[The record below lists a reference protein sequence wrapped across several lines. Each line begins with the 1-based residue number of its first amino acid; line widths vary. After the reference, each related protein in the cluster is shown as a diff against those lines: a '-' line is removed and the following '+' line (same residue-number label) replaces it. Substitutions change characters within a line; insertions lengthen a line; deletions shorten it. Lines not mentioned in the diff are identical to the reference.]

1 MIFGYLRKTIWRNKT
16 RTFFL
21 TVGIIV
27 SIMLVT
33 GVNISSNAMGQSLIQ
48 DSLDEIKVDFTIV
61 PYNSETNATELVD
74 KLNTLNET
82 RDEFVF
88 AYVSAYGFSYQT
100 VINPNGGEIDW
111 DFLNTSKNY
120 YDYTNTSHLCG
131 LKKDLFSE
139 PRIADRFNDVIKSND
154 TLNFTQEGVYIDY
167 RTAQE
172 YGVVTGQNI
181 SIGVLNVIYDWN
193 NGDEKIYNLTAEAI
207 NITIL
212 GTFNIIDRASFI
224 QVFSQDRWG
233 GYMGDNDIALLGNF
247 SYIENQGENLTT
259 QLENAALSYGVDFN
273 EWDFSFSRKF
283 GVMIDHSKLNVM
295 NVNELKTQI
304 IQIENQIRITGG
316 TLVSYVERQLDD
328 WRIQELGF
336 EIAIYQ
342 AIFLIISVPVII
354 LGWFL
359 TKTNF
364 QLSYEKRRREI
375 ALLKVKGGISKQ
387 LKSMF
392 FLEAIIIG
400 ISGGVLGVLGGNLT
414 STLVLKQMFP
424 QVLEGYSL
432 NDVFSVIL
440 YGDFLTPST
449 WIIGIL
455 LALSI
460 SLIAVRKPL
469 KEFSNLE
476 PIEGLQKYHEIS
488 HAQLP
493 AKKRDWIAL
502 IISLATIIFTL
513 VSNSLMENAGM
524 GYGFAPFLIL
534 FITISTVLL
543 PLAPFLLIYAL
554 VKLLCGN
561 IKFFQAII
569 TKISRLWS
577 KQISVFTSK
586 SIIRNQ
592 VRSFR
597 LVFIVGMA
605 LSFVV
610 MASTIRATEIN
621 YQDQIETIT
630 TTNGIRIN
638 IQSPILNQNGTE
650 PFTDILWDERSE
662 VPFETFNYYYQL
674 QDSGILGSVGDDY
687 EGYVDDGIYLGPI
700 ALGAIS
706 AENFSAPYVN
716 MRDDWFINMT
726 ADEAMEKLR
735 TIPNATLIPET
746 MVQQGGYKVGDI
758 FENLIQYALSNGTTN
773 ITTLEVVGVYKVF
786 PIISSGWNWQQIMI
800 IDKDTIED
808 SVCYQADFMFYPK
821 SGNETEVTYE
831 VLKEVFQDFDS
842 NLYAYNPSR
851 YLEEGS
857 SIATSVVSFLNLESF
872 YLLVI
877 VTFGIA
883 IIQYISINEKSHDMG
898 LLRARG
904 VEKKVIYKIQIA
916 EGFTLILLGCAFSI
930 VGLIGGATIVLHL
943 NTLSLDFGGVA
954 IERQFTIPLL
964 SLMIQ
969 LIGSLA
975 IFITSIIIAV
985 FIETR
990 KSNVTKI
997 SDLLRVA

>member
-1 MIFGYLRKTIWRNKT
+1 MISGYLRKTIWRNKT

-21 TVGIIV
+21 TVGIII

-33 GVNISSNAMGQSLIQ
+33 GVNISSNAMAQSLIQ
-48 DSLDEIKVDFTIV
+48 DSLDEIKVDFTVV
-61 PYNSETNATELVD
+61 PRDSETNVSQLVD
-74 KLNTLNET
+74 KLDTLEDT
-82 RDEFVF
+82 LDEFVF
-88 AYVSAYGFSYQT
+88 AYAGAHGVSSQT
-100 VINPNGGEIDW
+100 FINPNGGEIDW
-111 DFLNTSKNY
+111 GFLNTSKNY
-120 YDYTNTSHLCG
+120 NDYMNTSHFCG
-131 LKKDLFSE
+131 LRKDIFSE
-139 PRIADRFNDVIKSND
+139 PRVADRFNDVIKSND
-154 TLNFTQEGVYIDY
+154 TLNFTQEGVYIDS
-167 RTAQE
+167 RTAQKYE
-172 YGVVTGQNI
+172 IVQGQNI
-181 SIGVLNVIYDWN
+181 SIGILSITYDYE
-193 NGDEKIYNLTAEAI
+193 NGDKKYNLTAESI
-207 NITIL
+207 NVSIL
-212 GTFNIIDRASFI
+212 GTFNLIDRTSFI
-224 QVFSQDRWG
+224 DVFSQYGWWI
-233 GYMGDNDIALLGNF
+233 GDNDVILLGGFNF
-247 SYIENQGENLTT
+247 IENQGENLNK
-259 QLENAALSYGVDFN
+259 QLEDEADSAGVEYN
-273 EWDFSFSRKF
+273 SWEFSFSRKF

-295 NVNELKTQI
+295 NVNDLKTQLN
-304 IQIENQIRITGG
+304 QIENKIRITGG
-316 TLVSYVERQLDD
+316 TLISYVDRQLDD
-328 WRIQELGF
+328 WDIQELSF
-336 EIAIYQ
+336 EIALFQ
-342 AIFLIISVPVII
+342 AIFLIISVPVIL

-392 FLEAIIIG
+392 FLESVIIG
-400 ISGGVLGVLGGNLT
+400 LSGGALGVLGGNLT

-432 NDVFSVIL
+432 TDVLSVIL
-440 YGDFLTPST
+440 YGEFLTSST
-449 WIIGIL
+449 WIVGIL
-455 LALSI
+455 MGLGI

-476 PIEGLQKYHEIS
+476 PIEGLQKYHEVS

-502 IISLATIIFTL
+502 IISLGTIIFTL
-513 VSNSLMENAGM
+513 ISNSLMQNSGY
-524 GYGFAPFLIL
+524 GYGFFPFLMIL
-534 FITISTVLL
+534 LTLSTILL

-577 KQISVFTSK
+577 KQIAVFTSK

-605 LSFVV
+605 LSFIV

-621 YQDQIETIT
+621 YQDQMETIT
-630 TTNGIRIN
+630 TADGIRIN
-638 IQSPILNQNGTE
+638 IYSPILNQNGTE
-650 PFTDILWDERSE
+650 PFIDMLWNEKSS
-662 VPFETFNYYYQL
+662 VPFETFNYFYQL
-674 QDSGILGSVGDDY
+674 EESGIVGSTGVEMY
-687 EGYVDDGIYLGPI
+687 MDDGMYAGPI

-716 MRDDWFINMT
+716 MNDDWFVDMT
-726 ADEAMEKLR
+726 ADEAMLKLR

-746 MVQQGGYKVGDI
+746 MVQQGYEVGDI
-758 FENLIQYALSNGTTN
+758 FENQIQYALSNGTINT
-773 ITTLEVVGVYKVF
+773 TTLEIVGVYKAF
-786 PIISSGWNWQQIMI
+786 PIISAGWNWNQIMI
-800 IDKDTIED
+800 IDDDTIND
-808 SVCYQADFMFYPK
+808 GVCYRADFMFYPK
-821 SGNETEVTYE
+821 SGNETKVTYE
-831 VLKEVFQDFDS
+831 VIKDIFEDFDS
-842 NLYAYNPSR
+842 NLWAYNPVD
-851 YLEEGS
+851 YFNEGS
-857 SIATSVVSFLNLESF
+857 SIATSIVSFLNLESF
-872 YLLVI
+872 YLLTI

-883 IIQYISINEKSHDMG
+883 IIMYISINEKSHDMG

-930 VGLIGGATIVLHL
+930 VGLLGGATIALHL
-943 NTLSLDFGGVA
+943 NTLAADFSSQG
-954 IERQFTIPLL
+954 IKRQFTIPWLN
-964 SLMIQ
+964 LMAQ
-969 LIGSLA
+969 LIGSLI

-997 SDLLRVA
+997 GDLLRVA

>member
-1 MIFGYLRKTIWRNKT
+1 MIFGYLRKTLWRNKT

-33 GVNISSNAMGQSLIQ
+33 GVNISSNAMAQSLIQ
-48 DSLDEIKVDFTIV
+48 DSLDEIKVDFSVI
-61 PYNSETNATELVD
+61 PRDSETNATQLVD
-74 KLNTLNET
+74 KLNELNDTLE
-82 RDEFVF
+82 EFVF
-88 AYVSAYGFSYQT
+88 AYVGAYGLSYET
-100 VINPNGGEIDW
+100 IFNPNGGSIDW
-111 DFLNTSKNY
+111 SFLNTSSY
-120 YDYTNTSHLCG
+120 YRDYTNTSHFCG

-139 PRIADRFNDVIKSND
+139 PRIADRFDDVIRSNE
-154 TLNFTQEGVYIDY
+154 TLNFTQEGVYIDS

-172 YGVVTGQNI
+172 YGVVPGQNI
-181 SIGVLNVIYDWN
+181 SFGVLSRSYYEIE
-193 NGDEKIYNLTAEAI
+193 EKWLNFTAEST
-207 NITIL
+207 NISVL
-212 GTFNIIDRASFI
+212 GIFNLIDSESFI
-224 QVFSQDRWG
+224 KVFNSDRWG
-233 GYMGDNDIALLGNF
+233 GYMGDNDIALIGNF
-247 SYIENQGENLTT
+247 SYIENLGINLTL
-259 QLENAALSYGVDFN
+259 QLENEASSSPLDWN
-273 EWDFSFSRKF
+273 PWDLSFSRKF
-283 GVMIDHSKLNVM
+283 GVMIDHTKLNVM
-295 NVNELKTQI
+295 NVNDLKTQI
-304 IQIENQIRITGG
+304 IQIENKIKLTGG
-316 TLVSYVERQLDD
+316 TLVSYVEAQLDD
-328 WRIQELGF
+328 WKIQEISF

-392 FLEAIIIG
+392 FLEAVIIG
-400 ISGGVLGVLGGNLT
+400 LSGGALGVLGGNIT

-432 NDVFSVIL
+432 TDVLSVIL
-440 YGDFLTPST
+440 YGEFLTPST

-460 SLIAVRKPL
+460 ALLAVRKPL

-476 PIEGLQKYHEIS
+476 PIKGLQKYHEIS

-493 AKKRDWIAL
+493 TKKRDWIAL
-502 IISLATIIFTL
+502 IISLGTIIFTI
-513 VSNSLMENAGM
+513 VSNSLMENAEF

-534 FITISTVLL
+534 LITISTVLL

-561 IKFFQAII
+561 VKFFQAII

-577 KQISVFTSK
+577 KQISIFTSK

-610 MASTIRATEIN
+610 MASSIRATEIN
-621 YQDQIETIT
+621 YQDQMETIT
-630 TTNGIRIN
+630 TADGIRIN
-638 IQSPILNQNGTE
+638 IQSSILNQNGTD
-650 PFTDILWDERSE
+650 PFTDMLWGEKSE

-674 QDSGILGSVGDDY
+674 QDSGIAGSVGDTYD
-687 EGYVDDGIYLGPI
+687 VWNDDGIYAGPI

-706 AENFSAPYVN
+706 AENFTAPYMN
-716 MRDDWFINMT
+716 MRDDWFIDMT

-735 TIPNATLIPET
+735 TIPNATLIPES
-746 MVQQGGYKVGDI
+746 MVQQGYEVGDV
-758 FENLIQYALSNGTTN
+758 FENQIQYALSDGTIN

-786 PIISSGWNWQQIMI
+786 PIVSSGWNWEQIMI

-808 SVCYQADFMFYPK
+808 SVCYRADFMFYPK

-883 IIQYISINEKSHDMG
+883 IIMYISINEKSHDMG

-930 VGLIGGATIVLHL
+930 VGLLGGATIVLHL

-954 IERQFTIPLL
+954 IERQFTIPFLN
-964 SLMIQ
+964 LMIQ

-997 SDLLRVA
+997 GDLLRVA

>member
-1 MIFGYLRKTIWRNKT
+1 MIFGYLRKTLWRNKT

-33 GVNISSNAMGQSLIQ
+33 GVNISSNAMAQSLIQ
-48 DSLDEIKVDFTIV
+48 ESLNEIKVDFTVI
-61 PYNSETNATELVD
+61 PRDSEANATELVD

-82 RDEFVF
+82 VDEFVF
-88 AYVSAYGFSYQT
+88 AYVGAYGFSYNT
-100 VINPNGGEIDW
+100 VINPNGGSIDW
-111 DFLNTSKNY
+111 SFLNLSSSY
-120 YDYTNTSHLCG
+120 HEYTNTSHFCG
-131 LKKDLFSE
+131 LEKDLFTE

-154 TLNFTQEGVYIDY
+154 TLNFTQDGLYLDS
-167 RTAQE
+167 RTAQR
-172 YGVVTGQNI
+172 YGVVKGQNI
-181 SIGVLNVIYDWN
+181 SIGVLSRVYNYEN
-193 NGDEKIYNLTAEAI
+193 EKMYNLTAETK
-207 NITIL
+207 NIMIL
-212 GTFNIIDRASFI
+212 GIFNLINRDSYIE
-224 QVFSQDRWG
+224 VFQQGRWG
-233 GYMGDNDIALLGNF
+233 GYMGDKDIALLGGF
-247 SYIENQGENLTT
+247 SFIENQGDFLKN
-259 QLENAALSYGVDFN
+259 QLEITALSYGLSLDL
-273 EWDFSFSRKF
+273 WDFSFSRNF
-283 GVMIDHSKLNVM
+283 GVMIDHSLLNVM
-295 NVNELKTQI
+295 SINELRTQI
-304 IQIENQIRITGG
+304 NQITTKIKVTGG
-316 TLVSYVERQLDD
+316 NLISHVESQMD
-328 WRIQELGF
+328 WKIQDLAL
-336 EIAIYQ
+336 EIALYQ
-342 AIFLIISVPVII
+342 AIFLIISIPVII

-375 ALLKVKGGISKQ
+375 ALLKVKGGVSTQ
-387 LKSMF
+387 LKFMF
-392 FLEAIIIG
+392 FLEAVIIG
-400 ISGGVLGVLGGNLT
+400 LSGGALGVLGGNIT

-424 QVLEGYSL
+424 HVLEGFSL
-432 NDVFSVIL
+432 TDILSVIL
-440 YGDFLTPST
+440 YGEFLTSST
-449 WIIGIL
+449 WIIGVL
-455 LALSI
+455 LGLGI

-513 VSNSLMENAGM
+513 ISSNLMKDAGL
-524 GYGFAPFLIL
+524 GYGFAPFLML
-534 FITISTVLL
+534 LITISTVLL

-569 TKISRLWS
+569 TKISQLWS
-577 KQISVFTSK
+577 KQIAVFTSK

-621 YQDQIETIT
+621 YQDQMESIT
-630 TTNGIRIN
+630 TANGIRIN
-638 IQSPILNQNGTE
+638 IRSSILDQNGTE
-650 PFTDILWDERSE
+650 PFINMLWDEKSD
-662 VPFETFNYYYQL
+662 VPFETFNYYYPL
-674 QDSGILGSVGDDY
+674 KESGFAGSVGEDY
-687 EGYVDDGIYLGPI
+687 EIWLEDGMNAGPI

-706 AENFSAPYVN
+706 AENFSASYVK
-716 MRDDWFINMT
+716 MRDDWFIDMT
-726 ADEAMEKLR
+726 AEEALEKLR

-746 MVQQGGYKVGDI
+746 MVQQGYEVGYV
-758 FENLIQYALSNGTTN
+758 FENQIQYALSDGTPN
-773 ITTLEVVGVYKVF
+773 ITTLEVVGVYKAF
-786 PIISSGWNWQQIMI
+786 PIVSSGWNWNQIML

-808 SVCYQADFMFYPK
+808 GVCYEADFIFYPK
-821 SGNETEVTYE
+821 NGNETEVTYE
-831 VLKEVFQDFDS
+831 VLKNVFQDFDS
-842 NLYAYNPSR
+842 TLYASNPSE
-851 YLEEGS
+851 YLNEGS

-872 YLLVI
+872 YLLTI

-883 IIQYISINEKSHDMG
+883 IIMYISINEKSHDMG

-930 VGLIGGATIVLHL
+930 VGLLGGATIVLHL
-943 NTLSLDFGGVA
+943 NTLSLNFGAVA
-954 IERQFTIPLL
+954 IERHFTIPWLN
-964 SLMIQ
+964 LMAQ
-969 LIGSLA
+969 LIGSLI

-985 FIETR
+985 SIETK

-997 SDLLRVA
+997 GDLLRIA

>member
-33 GVNISSNAMGQSLIQ
+33 GVNISSNAMAQSLIQ
-48 DSLDEIKVDFTIV
+48 ERLDEIKIDFTVV
-61 PYNSETNATELVD
+61 PRNTATNATELVD
-74 KLNTLNET
+74 KLNSLEDSL
-82 RDEFVF
+82 DEFVF
-88 AYVSAYGFSYQT
+88 AYVGAYGLSYRSI
-100 VINPNGGEIDW
+100 INPYGGEIDW
-111 DFLNTSKNY
+111 SFLNTSKQY
-120 YDYTNTSHLCG
+120 EDYTNTTHFCG

-139 PRIADRFNDVIKSND
+139 PRVADRFKDVIKSND
-154 TLNFTQEGVYIDY
+154 TLNFTQEGVYLDS

-172 YGVVTGQNI
+172 YGVDTGQNI
-181 SIGVLNVIYDWN
+181 SIGVLSVFYDWD
-193 NGDEKIYNLTAEAI
+193 NGDKKYNLTAEAN

-212 GTFNIIDRASFI
+212 GVFNLINRESFI
-224 QVFSQDRWG
+224 EVFNPDRWG
-233 GYMGDNDIALLGNF
+233 GYMGDQDIALIGNF
-247 SYIENQGENLTT
+247 SYIEKQAENLTN
-259 QLENAALSYGVDFN
+259 QLEDAALSYGISFN
-273 EWDFSFSRKF
+273 PWDLSFSRKF
-283 GVMIDHSKLNVM
+283 GVMIDHSSLNVM
-295 NVNELKTQI
+295 NINELKTQI
-304 IQIENQIRITGG
+304 NQIENKIKITGG
-316 TLVSYVERQLDD
+316 TLVNYVEGQLDE
-328 WRIQELGF
+328 RVIQELSF

-392 FLEAIIIG
+392 FLEALIIG
-400 ISGGVLGVLGGNLT
+400 LCGGALGVLGGNLT

-424 QVLEGYSL
+424 QVLEGYSFT
-432 NDVFSVIL
+432 DVLSVIL
-440 YGDFLTPST
+440 YGEFLSTST
-449 WIIGIL
+449 WIIGII

-460 SLIAVRKPL
+460 SLLAVRKPL

-493 AKKRDWIAL
+493 TKKRDWIAL
-502 IISLATIIFTL
+502 IVSLATIVFTL
-513 VSNSLMENAGM
+513 VSSTLMANADF
-524 GYGFAPFLIL
+524 GYGFAPFLML
-534 FITISTVLL
+534 FVTISTVLL

-569 TKISRLWS
+569 TKISQLWS

-610 MASTIRATEIN
+610 MASTIRATELN
-621 YQDQIETIT
+621 YQNQMETIT
-630 TTNGIRIN
+630 TANGIRIN
-638 IQSPILNQNGTE
+638 IRSSMLNQNGTE
-650 PFTDILWDERSE
+650 PFIDMLWNEKSA

-674 QDSGILGSVGDDY
+674 KDSGFEGSSGDSY
-687 EGYVDDGIYLGPI
+687 EVWNDNGIYAGPI

-706 AENFSAPYVN
+706 AENFTTEYVD
-716 MRDDWFINMT
+716 MSDDWFINMT
-726 ADEAMEKLR
+726 ADEAMDKLR
-735 TIPNATLIPET
+735 TIPNATLIPES
-746 MVQQGGYKVGDI
+746 MVQQGYEVGDI
-758 FENLIQYALSNGTTN
+758 YENQIQYSLSNGTINT
-773 ITTLEVVGVYKVF
+773 TTLEVVGVYNSF
-786 PIISSGWNWQQIMI
+786 PIVSSGWNWNQVMI
-800 IDKDTIED
+800 IDKDTIKD
-808 SVCYQADFMFYPK
+808 SVCYSADFMFYPE
-821 SGNETEVTYE
+821 SGNENEVTYE
-831 VLKEVFQDFDS
+831 IIENVFQDFDS
-842 NLYAYNPSR
+842 SLYAYNPAD
-851 YLEEGS
+851 YLNEGS

-872 YLLVI
+872 YLLII

-883 IIQYISINEKSHDMG
+883 IIMYISINEKSHDMG

-916 EGFTLILLGCAFSI
+916 EGFTLILLGCVFSI
-930 VGLIGGATIVLHL
+930 VGLLGGATIALHL
-943 NTLSLDFGGVA
+943 NTLAMDFTSSG
-954 IERQFTIPLL
+954 IERHFSIPWLNLL
-964 SLMIQ
+964 VQ

-997 SDLLRVA
+997 GDLLRVA

>member
-1 MIFGYLRKTIWRNKT
+1 MIFGYLRKTLWRNKT

-33 GVNISSNAMGQSLIQ
+33 GVNISANAMAQSLIQ
-48 DSLDEIKVDFTIV
+48 DSLDEIKVDFTVV
-61 PYNSETNATELVD
+61 PRDSETNATELVD

-82 RDEFVF
+82 LDEFVF
-88 AYVSAYGFSYQT
+88 AYVGTYGISYQI
-100 VINPNGGEIDW
+100 VINPNGGSIDW
-111 DFLNTSKNY
+111 DFLNTSDNY
-120 YDYTNTSHLCG
+120 YEYMNTSHFCG
-131 LKKDLFSE
+131 LKKNLFSD
-139 PRIADRFNDVIKSND
+139 PRIADRFNDVIKSNE
-154 TLNFTQEGVYIDY
+154 TLNFAQDGLYIDS
-167 RTAQE
+167 RTAQK
-172 YGVVTGQNI
+172 YGIVPGQNI
-181 SIGVLNVIYDWN
+181 SIGVLSNYYDYE
-193 NGDEKIYNLTAEAI
+193 NGYKMYNLTGEAI
-207 NITIL
+207 NISIL
-212 GTFNIIDRASFI
+212 GTFNLIDRASFI
-224 QVFSQDRWG
+224 EVFQDSWG
-233 GYMGDNDIALLGNF
+233 GYMGDNDIALLGGYSF
-247 SYIENQGENLTT
+247 IENQGESLIN
-259 QLENAALSYGVDFN
+259 QLENAALSYGFN
-273 EWDFSFSRKF
+273 FDPRDFSYSYSRKF
-283 GVMIDHSKLNVM
+283 GVMIDHSLLNVM

-304 IQIENQIRITGG
+304 IQIENKIKITGG

-328 WRIQELGF
+328 WKIQELAL
-336 EIAIYQ
+336 EIALYQ
-342 AIFLIISVPVII
+342 AIFLIISIPVII

-375 ALLKVKGGISKQ
+375 ALLKVKGGVSKQ

-392 FLEAIIIG
+392 FLEAVLIG
-400 ISGGVLGVLGGNLT
+400 LSGGALGVFGGNLT

-432 NDVFSVIL
+432 TDVLSVIL
-440 YGDFLTPST
+440 YGEFLTSST

-455 LALSI
+455 LALGI

-488 HAQLP
+488 HTQLP
-493 AKKRDWIAL
+493 TKKRDWVAL
-502 IISLATIIFTL
+502 IVSLGSIILAL
-513 VSNSLMENAGM
+513 VSNSLLENADL
-524 GYGFAPFLIL
+524 GYGFAPFMFLLI
-534 FITISTVLL
+534 TVSTVLL

-569 TKISRLWS
+569 TKISQLWS

-621 YQDQIETIT
+621 YQDQMETIT
-630 TTNGIRIN
+630 TANGIRIN
-638 IQSPILNQNGTE
+638 IQSSLLIQNGTE
-650 PFTDILWDERSE
+650 PYIDMLWDENNAI
-662 VPFETFNYYYQL
+662 PFKAFNYYYQL
-674 QDSGILGSVGDDY
+674 KDSGFIGSNGGEEIYFDDINY
-687 EGYVDDGIYLGPI
+687 AEPI
-700 ALGAIS
+700 TLGAIS
-706 AENFSAPYVN
+706 AENFSALNVN

-746 MVQQGGYKVGDI
+746 MVEQGYEVGNI
-758 FENLIQYALSNGTTN
+758 FENQIQYALSNGTINT
-773 ITTLEVVGVYKVF
+773 TTLEVVGVYKAF
-786 PIISSGWNWQQIMI
+786 PIVSSGWNWNQIMI
-800 IDKDTIED
+800 IDKDTIND
-808 SVCYQADFMFYPK
+808 GVCYSADFMFYPK

-831 VLKEVFQDFDS
+831 ILKDMFQDFDS
-842 NLYAYNPSR
+842 NLYAYNPSE
-851 YLEEGS
+851 YLNEGS
-857 SIATSVVSFLNLESF
+857 SIATSIVSFLNLESF
-872 YLLVI
+872 YLLII

-883 IIQYISINEKSHDMG
+883 IIMYISINEKSHDMG

-916 EGFTLILLGCAFSI
+916 EGFTLILLGCVFSI
-930 VGLIGGATIVLHL
+930 VGLLGGATIVLHL
-943 NTLSLDFGGVA
+943 NTLTSDIGAFA
-954 IERQFTIPLL
+954 FERHFTIPWLNLL
-964 SLMIQ
+964 AQ
-969 LIGSLA
+969 LIGSLT

-997 SDLLRVA
+997 GDLLRVA